1 MDDTKILNKILKEL
15 ESLSQENAKF
25 FCYVIDGYADDY
37 DKGSLR
43 SLIMD
48 WESFKNKK
56 FEDYYPKTAN
66 LVTKLK
72 KLNDGVERNIKTYET
87 VLNEVT
93 MAKQEIIRSLRG
105 NQ

>member
-1 MDDTKILNKILKEL
+1 MNLILMRHGEARDNVKRVLSSDNLACSFLTKKGVKQVKIT
-15 ESLSQENAKF
+15 
-25 FCYVIDGYADDY
+25 V
-37 DKGSLR
+37 DKIAR
-43 SLIMD
+43 I
-48 WESFKNKK
+48 KRI